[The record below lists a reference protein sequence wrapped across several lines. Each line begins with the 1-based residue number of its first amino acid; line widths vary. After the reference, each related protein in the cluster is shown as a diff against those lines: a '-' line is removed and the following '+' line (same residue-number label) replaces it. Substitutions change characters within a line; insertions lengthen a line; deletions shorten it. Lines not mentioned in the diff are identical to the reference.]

1 MLFLVSQVNRDRYAI
16 PVDRIVEVLPLVST
30 SHLSLAHPHVVGVMR
45 YRGASVIVLDLS
57 HILTGQPAPSRL
69 STRIVLVRLVSPT
82 QNQLLTGLIAEKA
95 TAVVSIPSDRF
106 QHPGGEPQTDTLLG
120 PVAFD
125 REGSI
130 RKMNLDALAPFL
142 SSSSEVAA

>member
-30 SHLSLAHPHVVGVMR
+30 SHLTLAHPHVVGVMR
-45 YRGASVIVLDLS
+45 YRGTSVIVVDLS
-57 HILTGQPAPSRL
+57 HVLTGQPAPSRL
-69 STRIVLVRLVSPT
+69 STRIVLVRLLTRT
-82 QNQLLTGLIAEKA
+82 QGELLAGLIAEKA
-95 TAVVSIPSDRF
+95 TAVVNIPSDRF
-106 QHPGGEPQTDTLLG
+106 QHPGGEPVINTLLG

-125 REGSI
+125 KEGSI

-142 SSSSEVAA
+142 NSDAEVKA